1 MATMKLRK
9 AVLNLHIATL
19 AKRRI
24 CSAPTN
30 TRGPSFLRNA
40 IYSLTSASS
49 AEVSTRSFRTFGDG
63 MAGRK
68 TVVVDG
74 LYYLTFFL
82 PITEPENETQK
93 LGPWELYEV
102 SKQRTNAFLVGCRI
116 AGIHPIFVLDNG
128 YQSVEATEKWKSR
141 RADEVTNEFRRMPC
155 NAGIYH

>member
-1 MATMKLRK
+1 
-9 AVLNLHIATL
+9 
-19 AKRRI
+19 
-24 CSAPTN
+24 
-30 TRGPSFLRNA
+30 
-40 IYSLTSASS
+40 
-49 AEVSTRSFRTFGDG
+49 

-74 LYYLTFFL
+74 LNYLSFFV
-82 PITEPENETQK
+82 PVKEPENETQK

-116 AGIHPIFVLDNG
+116 EGIHPIFVLDNG

-155 NAGIYH
+155 NAGIYHSY